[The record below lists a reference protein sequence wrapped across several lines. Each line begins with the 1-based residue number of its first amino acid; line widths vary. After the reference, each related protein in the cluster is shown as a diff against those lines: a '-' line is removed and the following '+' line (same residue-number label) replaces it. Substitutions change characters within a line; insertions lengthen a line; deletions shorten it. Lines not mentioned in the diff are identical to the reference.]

1 MKLRQKVFGN
11 PLHPCTR
18 TLLAAVPRLNLPW
31 TSAEP
36 VEACAGPPDYGRTP
50 A

>member
-11 PLHPCTR
+11 HPCTR

-36 VEACAGPPDYGRTP
+36 VEACAGLPDCGRTP